1 MPLSPK
7 QRKAAQAGYAACLA
21 CGEKAAALRR
31 MGRPNEALEER
42 QRANQLMYEEAFKI
56 MAEFDQQRGGK
67 NSGTQ

>member
-7 QRKAAQAGYAACLA
+7 QRKAAQAGYAACLS

-42 QRANQLMYEEAFKI
+42 QRANQLMYEEGFKI
-56 MAEFDQQRGGK
+56 IQEFDQAKGGK
-67 NSGTQ
+67 ANGTQ